1 MKLRYPEI
9 HQSTAFRRSL
19 HPFVCINHQTKA
31 SLKSRTDNI
40 IPIDFSPSL
49 TNMNPGNY
57 CSQKEIKLTLYKLSD
72 KMVRD
77 YHLVR
82 IVLYSSIKSNYLGN
96 TNYETL
102 A

>member
-1 MKLRYPEI
+1 
-9 HQSTAFRRSL
+9 
-19 HPFVCINHQTKA
+19 
-31 SLKSRTDNI
+31 
-40 IPIDFSPSL
+40 
-49 TNMNPGNY
+49 MNPGNY

-72 KMVRD
+72 KMVRY